1 MVGVQRKPAKASR
14 FSRPEI
20 RHMEMLLQEGKDLS
34 DPNFHQKVAD
44 EFNRA
49 PGRGQVESKTI
60 QMQQVQ
66 RWFLSR
72 LKFHKTEDATSRS
85 SSKEVSPDGE
95 ESLTINALQ
104 SSNLPEENGEKV
116 SEEVEMEFEAKSS
129 RDMAWYDV
137 STFLAHRILSSGE
150 VEVRVRFDGFGPEED
165 EWVIVRKGV
174 RERSIPIESSEC
186 WKVKE
191 GDIVLCFREKDEAA
205 NYFDAHVMQVERKMH
220 DIRGCRCIYLVRYD
234 HDQTEERVHLS
245 RLCRRP

>member
-1 MVGVQRKPAKASR
+1 MVGVQSKPAKASR

-20 RHMEMLLQEGKDLS
+20 RHMEMLLREGKDLS
-34 DPNFHQKVAD
+34 DPNFHQKLAD

-49 PGRGQVESKTI
+49 PGRVESKTI
-60 QMQQVQ
+60 QMEQVQ
-66 RWFLSR
+66 RWFLNR

-85 SSKEVSPDGE
+85 SSKEVSPDE
-95 ESLTINALQ
+95 D
-104 SSNLPEENGEKV
+104 GEKV
-116 SEEVEMEFEAKSS
+116 TEEVEMEFEARSS

-165 EWVIVRKGV
+165 EWINVRKGV
-174 RERSIPIESSEC
+174 RERSIPMESSEC
-186 WKVKE
+186 WKIKE

-205 NYFDAHVMQVERKMH
+205 NYFDAHVIQVERKMH

>member
-1 MVGVQRKPAKASR
+1 MVGVQSKPAKASR

-20 RHMEMLLQEGKDLS
+20 RHMEMLLREGKDLS
-34 DPNFHQKVAD
+34 DPNFHQKLAD
-44 EFNRA
+44 EFNCA
-49 PGRGQVESKTI
+49 PGRVESKTI
-60 QMQQVQ
+60 QMEQVQ
-66 RWFLSR
+66 RWFLNR

-95 ESLTINALQ
+95 ESLTINAVQ

-116 SEEVEMEFEAKSS
+116 SEEVEMEFEARSS
-129 RDMAWYDV
+129 RDMA
-137 STFLAHRILSSGE
+137 
-150 VEVRVRFDGFGPEED
+150 FDGFGPEED
-165 EWVIVRKGV
+165 EWINVRKGV
-174 RERSIPIESSEC
+174 RERSIPMESSEC
-186 WKVKE
+186 WKIKE